1 MKISLHDVHT
11 YNDRHGKL
19 RCYFGRGT
27 GAVPLTARPI
37 GSAEWLRQYHAARDG
52 QPIPAGNGN
61 SKIGASRNVEGS
73 IAAVIATYISS
84 HEYRGLDD
92 STQRSYRVPFDLL
105 RTDMGSLS
113 VAHLRR
119 RQIVALLETTES
131 ANAYNGLL
139 VAVRK
144 IIATAIKQDF
154 RDDDPTATIE
164 KMQGTNPFGRV
175 SWTLEHIAAF
185 RKRHQLGTMARAAL
199 EIAYVTGLRV
209 SDLCRLSRQH
219 LGADGKSFSIVPF
232 KTRKIGT
239 LVKQP
244 IRDPE
249 MIAALASCPVR
260 GRDAPYL
267 CTVTGKDFTSSELT
281 GYFARWCKE
290 AGLPDEIRAHGLR
303 KACAVR
309 MSHAGAS
316 NHEIMAWIGD
326 RDPKMV
332 ELYTKDRDTE
342 LLSNS
347 GADKV
352 AAFSARG

>member
-1 MKISLHDVHT
+1 MKISVHAVHT

-19 RCYFGRGT
+19 RCYFGRGK
-27 GAVPLTARPI
+27 GCVALTARPI
-37 GSAEWLRQYHAARDG
+37 GGPEWLRQYHAARDG
-52 QPIPAGNGN
+52 KPLPAVGV
-61 SKIGASRNVEGS
+61 GAERNAEGS
-73 IAAVIATYISS
+73 IAAVIASFIAS
-84 HEYRGLDD
+84 HEYRALGD
-92 STQRSYRVPFDLL
+92 STQRGYDAPFKLL
-105 RTDMGSLS
+105 RSDMGDLS

-119 RQIVALLETTES
+119 RQIIALLETTET

-164 KMQGTNPFGRV
+164 KMEGTNPFGRAG
-175 SWTLEHIAAF
+175 WTLDHIAKY
-185 RKRHQLGTMARAAL
+185 RKRHPLGTMARAAL

-209 SDLCRLSRQH
+209 SDLCRLSRKE
-219 LGADGKSFSIVPF
+219 LGADGKSFVMVPW
-232 KTRKIGT
+232 KTRKFGNK
-239 LVKQP
+239 VKQP

-267 CTVTGKDFTSSELT
+267 CTVTGVDFTPSELT

-309 MSHAGAS
+309 LSHAGAS
-316 NHEIMAWIGD
+316 THEIMAWLGD
-326 RDPKMV
+326 TDPKMV

-347 GADKV
+347 SADKV

>member
-1 MKISLHDVHT
+1 VKISVHDVHT
-11 YNDRHGKL
+11 YNDRHGKV

-37 GSAEWLRQYHAARDG
+37 GGPEWLRQYHAARDG
-52 QPIPAGNGN
+52 QPIPGNV
-61 SKIGASRNVEGS
+61 GAERNAEGS
-73 IAAVIATYISS
+73 IAAVIAAYITSK
-84 HEYRGLDD
+84 EYLKLDD
-92 STQRSYRVPFDLL
+92 STQRAYNAPFELL
-105 RTDMGSLS
+105 RNDMGKLS
-113 VAHLRR
+113 IAHLRR
-119 RQIVALLETTES
+119 RQIVALLETTET
-131 ANAYNGLL
+131 ANAHNSLL

-144 IIATAIKQDF
+144 IIAMAITLDF

-164 KMQGTNPFGRV
+164 KMQGTNPFGRAG
-175 SWTLEHIAAF
+175 WTLDHIAKY
-185 RKRHQLGTMARAAL
+185 RKRHPLGTMARAAL

-209 SDLCRLSRQH
+209 SDLCRLSRKE
-219 LGADGKSFSIVPF
+219 LSADGKSFSIVPH
-232 KTRKIGT
+232 KTRKFGT
-239 LVKQP
+239 TVTQP

-249 MIAALASCPVR
+249 MIAALASVPMR
-260 GRDAPYL
+260 GQRPFL
-267 CTVTGKDFTSSELT
+267 CTVTGVDFTSSELT

-316 NHEIMAWIGD
+316 THEIMAWLGD

-332 ELYTKDRDTE
+332 ELYTKGRDTE